1 MKKKNNIIYPEQF
14 KTLPVANAELAQGLA
29 ESIRVAHNAGVD
41 MEKIIESI
49 QLSYANPCADHEFE
63 AVKEQI
69 ALYEAHTKA
78 LEGRADIEK
87 FVDGKPVN

>member
-14 KTLPVANAELAQGLA
+14 LTLPVANAELVQGLA
-29 ESIRVAHNAGVD
+29 ESIQVAHNAGVD
-41 MEKIIESI
+41 MEKIIDI
-49 QLSYANPCADHEFE
+49 IHLANCRIRLE
-63 AVKEQI
+63 AVKEQT

-78 LEGRADIEK
+78 LEGRVDIEK